1 MNNTPLYRG
10 TAEQARRENQL
21 QLWRDS
27 FQANI
32 LCRIAIENEIRQ
44 HFDGMHLDRGC
55 AGRVLDQFGEA
66 RVKYVLSATLQEL
79 DYDGRFS
86 RSNKEWGRQTEIIP
100 STRNYEFA
108 VQSHPAV
115 LDGFISDFRSECQ
128 QRQMDH
134 SVMQMSLSM

>member
-10 TAEQARRENQL
+10 TADQARKEDKL
-21 QLWRDS
+21 QLWKDS
-27 FQANI
+27 FQANV

-44 HFDGMHLDRGC
+44 HFDGMHLDKGC

-79 DYDGRFS
+79 DNDGRFS

-134 SVMQMSLSM
+134 SVIQMSISM

>member
-1 MNNTPLYRG
+1 MNETPLYCG

-134 SVMQMSLSM
+134 SVMQMSISM

>member
-10 TAEQARRENQL
+10 TAEQARKENQL

-44 HFDGMHLDRGC
+44 HFDGMHLDKGC
-55 AGRVLDQFGEA
+55 AARVLDEFGEA
-66 RVKYVLSATLQEL
+66 RVKYVLSATL

-86 RSNKEWGRQTEIIP
+86 RSNKEWGRQTEITP

-115 LDGFISDFRSECQ
+115 LDGFISDFRAECQ

-134 SVMQMSLSM
+134 SYPQMSLAM

>member
-10 TAEQARRENQL
+10 TAEQARKEDKL

-55 AGRVLDQFGEA
+55 AGRVLDEFGET

-79 DYDGRFS
+79 EYDGRFS

-128 QRQMDH
+128 QRQSDH
-134 SVMQMSLSM
+134 SYPQMSITM

>member
-32 LCRIAIENEIRQ
+32 LCRITIENEIRQ

-134 SVMQMSLSM
+134 SVMQMSISM

>member
-79 DYDGRFS
+79 DNDGRFS

-100 STRNYEFA
+100 STRNYEYA

-134 SVMQMSLSM
+134 SVIQMSVSM

>member
-32 LCRIAIENEIRQ
+32 LCRIAIENEIRR
-44 HFDGMHLDRGC
+44 HFDGMHLDKGC
-55 AGRVLDQFGEA
+55 AARVLDEFGEA

-115 LDGFISDFRSECQ
+115 LDGFISDFRTECQ

-134 SVMQMSLSM
+134 SVMQMSISM

>member
-10 TAEQARRENQL
+10 TAEQARKEDKL

-32 LCRIAIENEIRQ
+32 LCRIAIEK
-44 HFDGMHLDRGC
+44 C

-86 RSNKEWGRQTEIIP
+86 RSNKEWGRQTEITP

-134 SVMQMSLSM
+134 GYPQMSISM

>member
-10 TAEQARRENQL
+10 TADQARKEDKL
-21 QLWRDS
+21 QLWKDS
-27 FQANI
+27 FQANV

-134 SVMQMSLSM
+134 SVMQMSISM

>member
-86 RSNKEWGRQTEIIP
+86 RSNKEWGRQTKIIP

-134 SVMQMSLSM
+134 SVMQMSISM

>member
-79 DYDGRFS
+79 DNDGRFS

-134 SVMQMSLSM
+134 SVIQMSISM

>member
-44 HFDGMHLDRGC
+44 HFDGTHLDRGC
-55 AGRVLDQFGEA
+55 AGRVLNQFGEA

-134 SVMQMSLSM
+134 SYPQMSISM

>member
-1 MNNTPLYRG
+1 M
-10 TAEQARRENQL
+10 
-21 QLWRDS
+21 
-27 FQANI
+27 
-32 LCRIAIENEIRQ
+32 
-44 HFDGMHLDRGC
+44 DGMHLDRGC
-55 AGRVLDQFGEA
+55 AGRVLDEFGET

-79 DYDGRFS
+79 EYDGRFS

-134 SVMQMSLSM
+134 SVMQMSISM

>member
-79 DYDGRFS
+79 DSDGRFS

-115 LDGFISDFRSECQ
+115 LDGFISDFRAECQ

-134 SVMQMSLSM
+134 SVMQMSMSM

>member
-10 TAEQARRENQL
+10 TADQARKEDKL
-21 QLWRDS
+21 QLWKDS
-27 FQANI
+27 FQANV

-44 HFDGMHLDRGC
+44 HFDGMHLDKGC

-115 LDGFISDFRSECQ
+115 LDGFISDFRTECQ

-134 SVMQMSLSM
+134 SVMQMSISM

>member
-10 TAEQARRENQL
+10 TADQARKEDKL
-21 QLWRDS
+21 QLWKDS
-27 FQANI
+27 FQANV

-44 HFDGMHLDRGC
+44 HFDGMHLDKGC

-134 SVMQMSLSM
+134 SVMQMSISM

>member
-10 TAEQARRENQL
+10 TAEQARKEDKL

-32 LCRIAIENEIRQ
+32 LCRIAIENEIRR
-44 HFDGMHLDRGC
+44 HFDGMHLDKGC
-55 AGRVLDQFGEA
+55 AGRVLDEFGQE

-134 SVMQMSLSM
+134 SVMQMSISM

>member
-79 DYDGRFS
+79 DNDGRFS

>member
-1 MNNTPLYRG
+1 MNNTPLYRE
-10 TAEQARRENQL
+10 TAEQARKEDKL

-27 FQANI
+27 LQANI

-44 HFDGMHLDRGC
+44 HFDGMHLDKGC
-55 AGRVLDQFGEA
+55 AGRVLDEFGIE

-86 RSNKEWGRQTEIIP
+86 RSNKEWGRQTEITP
-100 STRNYEFA
+100 STRNYEFT

-115 LDGFISDFRSECQ
+115 LDGFISDFREECQ

-134 SVMQMSLSM
+134 SVTQMSMSM

>member
-10 TAEQARRENQL
+10 TADQARKEDKL
-21 QLWRDS
+21 QLWKDS
-27 FQANI
+27 FQANV

-115 LDGFISDFRSECQ
+115 LDGFISDFRTECQ

-134 SVMQMSLSM
+134 SVMQMSISM

>member
-10 TAEQARRENQL
+10 TADQARKEDKL
-21 QLWRDS
+21 QLWKDS
-27 FQANI
+27 FQANV

-44 HFDGMHLDRGC
+44 HFDGMHLDKGC

-86 RSNKEWGRQTEIIP
+86 RCNKEWGRQTEIIP

-134 SVMQMSLSM
+134 SYPQMSMST

>member
-44 HFDGMHLDRGC
+44 HFDGMHLDKGC
-55 AGRVLDQFGEA
+55 AGRVLDEFGEA

-100 STRNYEFA
+100 STRNYEFT

-134 SVMQMSLSM
+134 SVMQMSISM

>member
-10 TAEQARRENQL
+10 TADQARKEDKL

-44 HFDGMHLDRGC
+44 HFDGMHLDKGC

-115 LDGFISDFRSECQ
+115 LDGFISDFRAECQ

-134 SVMQMSLSM
+134 SVMQMSMSM

>member
-79 DYDGRFS
+79 DNDGRFS

-134 SVMQMSLSM
+134 SVIQMSVSM

>member
-10 TAEQARRENQL
+10 TAEQARKEDKL

-55 AGRVLDQFGEA
+55 TERVLDEFGEA

-86 RSNKEWGRQTEIIP
+86 RSNKEWGRQTEITP

-134 SVMQMSLSM
+134 SYPQMSISM

>member
-79 DYDGRFS
+79 DNDGRFS

-115 LDGFISDFRSECQ
+115 LDGFTSDFRSECQ

>member
-10 TAEQARRENQL
+10 TADQARKEDKL
-21 QLWRDS
+21 QLWKDS
-27 FQANI
+27 FQANV

-44 HFDGMHLDRGC
+44 HFDGMHLDKGC

-115 LDGFISDFRSECQ
+115 LDGFISDFRTECQ

-134 SVMQMSLSM
+134 SVMQMNISM